1 MMTMMSWIADVRYA
15 TRRLRARPA
24 YAMLAALTLALGVGG
39 TAAVYGIARGLL
51 FDPLPYAH
59 ERELGVFWE
68 KTDWTEE
75 EFLHLRGQFPGF
87 RQVALYRAG
96 DVILKEGDAP
106 ARLMP
111 GISASAELFDVL
123 GARPLLGRAFR
134 VGDDAEG
141 AEPVAVLS
149 YGLWQ
154 ELGGDRD
161 ILGTRLTLHGRP
173 RTVVGVMPRGFW
185 FPDPSVRV
193 WMPEPLD
200 PTVRLY
206 NSTLIGRVAPG
217 QDVHAM
223 AAPTAQLLTMLEE
236 RFDYSGNRDKTKGAH
251 ITPLRDDIVGEMRP
265 ALLATLGAMALIL
278 LIACANVAALMLG
291 QVEAQSTE
299 LAVRSA
305 LGASRRRLTRQL
317 VVEALLIAAAAG
329 LLGILL
335 AWGGFPVLARALPL
349 GAWAEATT
357 PDRTVFAS
365 AMGIAVVATLLV
377 VLVPTMSLWRGDL
390 RGALSSARTGGLE
403 GRGGRLENGLVVVQV
418 ALAVLIASGAT
429 LLVRSVANLYAV
441 DPGVRTEAVGV
452 VDMTFGGVPTFD
464 RGRPAIGQL
473 SAALTELTAA
483 LTELPGVRS
492 AAAVQWVPLRDGGY
506 GAPISVQGRSVPEG
520 MSTEYRYVTPGY
532 LEIMGIT
539 LLDGRTITET
549 DRADTE
555 PVVVINEALAKEY
568 FAGMNPIGQRVGD
581 AIPRSGKLPL
591 VVGVVANAA
600 ESRLTDAPKPVRY
613 TPVSQLPWMGDAHS
627 LVFQAAPGAD
637 LAVLLDAARRTVQ
650 RVAPGV
656 AVQGTTTMRRV
667 LDAAVGPA
675 RQVMLL
681 LSLFSALA
689 LTLGAVGVYG
699 VIAHFAARRRR
710 DWAIRMALGLTGSG
724 VIAHVVRHG
733 ALLVAAGI
741 GIGALAATA
750 LARLL
755 ASLLYGVSAA
765 DPLAFT
771 VAGAVLL
778 AVSLVA
784 AFVPA
789 WRLAMTDPMI
799 MLREE

>member
-1 MMTMMSWIADVRYA
+1 MMMMSWIADVRYA
-15 TRRLRARPA
+15 ARRLRARPA
-24 YAMLAALTLALGVGG
+24 YAMLAVLTLALGVGG
-39 TAAVYGIARGLL
+39 TAAVYGVARGLL

-87 RQVALYRAG
+87 REVALYRAR
-96 DVILKEGDAP
+96 DVILREGDAP
-106 ARLMP
+106 ARLIP

-123 GARPLLGRAFR
+123 GARPMLGRAFR
-134 VGDDAEG
+134 EGDDAEG

-154 ELGGDRD
+154 EFGGDRD
-161 ILGTRLTLHGRP
+161 ILGRRLTLQGTP

-185 FPDPSVRV
+185 FPDPSVRI

-200 PTVRLY
+200 PAVRLY
-206 NSTLIGRVAPG
+206 NSTLIGRVGPG

-223 AAPTAQLLTMLEE
+223 AAPIAQLLTMLAE
-236 RFDYSGNRDKTKGAH
+236 RFDYPPDRDKTQGAH
-251 ITPLRDDIVGEMRP
+251 ITPLREDIVGGMRP
-265 ALLATLGAMALIL
+265 ALLATLGAVALIL

-291 QVEAQSTE
+291 QVEAQSPE
-299 LAVRSA
+299 LVVRSA
-305 LGASRRRLTRQL
+305 LGASRRRLTQQL
-317 VVEALLIAAAAG
+317 VVEAMLIAAAAG
-329 LLGILL
+329 LLGTWL
-335 AWGGFPVLARALPL
+335 AWGGFPVLARTLPL
-349 GAWAEATT
+349 GAWTEATT
-357 PDRTVFAS
+357 PDWTLFAS
-365 AMGIAVVATLLV
+365 AMGIAVLATLLV

-390 RGALSSARTGGLE
+390 RGALSTARTGGLE
-403 GRGGRLENGLVVVQV
+403 GRGGRLENGLVVAQV
-418 ALAVLIASGAT
+418 ALAVLIASGAA
-429 LLVRSVANLYAV
+429 LLMRSVANLYAV
-441 DPGVRTEAVGV
+441 NAGVRTEGVGV
-452 VDMTFGGVPTFD
+452 VDVTMGGGLSLE
-464 RGRPAIGQL
+464 RRQL
-473 SAALTELTAA
+473 TIDELTAA
-483 LTELPGVRS
+483 LAELPGVRA
-492 AAAVQWVPLRDGGY
+492 AAAVQTLPLRGGGY
-506 GAPISVQGRSVPEG
+506 GVTISVPGRPIPEG

-532 LEIMGIT
+532 LEIMRIT
-539 LLDGRTITET
+539 LLDGRMITGT
-549 DRADTE
+549 DRGDTE
-555 PVVVINEALAKEY
+555 PVVVINEALAEEY
-568 FAGMNPIGQRVGD
+568 FAGTNPIGQRIGD
-581 AIPRSGKLPL
+581 FSRSGKLPL

-600 ESRLTDAPKPVRY
+600 ESRLTDPPEPVRY
-613 TPVSQLPWMGDAHS
+613 TPVSQMAWVDDALS

-637 LAVLLDAARRTVQ
+637 PAIVLDAARRTVP

-681 LSLFSALA
+681 LTLLSGLA

-710 DWAIRMALGLTGSG
+710 DWAIRIALGLTGSG
-724 VIAHVVRHG
+724 VIVHVVRHG

-765 DPLAFT
+765 DPLAF
-771 VAGAVLL
+771 AAASAVLL
-778 AVSLVA
+778 AVSLLA
-784 AFVPA
+784 AFIPA
-789 WRLAMTDPMI
+789 WRVAMTDPMI
-799 MLREE
+799 MLREQ